1 MARGYEGRVARAV
14 VEARRVGLDPAEAA
28 AHRSGLR
35 AQAIVA
41 DFLRR
46 WAAPEDA
53 GPGLSLGL
61 ALGEA
66 AAAELALIPDTAEL
80 RAADA
85 ARLPCHGPDPREL
98 LWRRLARLAARD
110 SPDRAPD
117 TPAAALARAMARAN
131 GGTFP
136 PFDPDMAYLR

>member
-1 MARGYEGRVARAV
+1 LARGYEGRVARAAT
-14 VEARRVGLDPAEAA
+14 EALRVGPDPAEMA

-66 AAAELALIPDTAEL
+66 AAAELALIPDTPEL

-85 ARLPCHGPDPREL
+85 AFQPCHGADPRQE

-110 SPDRAPD
+110 SPGRAPD

-131 GGTFP
+131 GGAFP
-136 PFDPDMAYLR
+136 PFDPDIAYPR